1 MECESSREKIF
12 NSFQGQVHYQLW
24 IRELIHCMLAPFTHF
39 FVLFLSRLK
48 LCSAFQMSLAWW
60 WECIGFVWEKDQPTA
75 ATFFVVDVVFS
86 LCYVRKG
93 VAVYEARFQ
102 EETAR
107 GIGVIRSSL
116 RGKRINRNGLLTEVT
131 AKRRAREWVKEVK
144 RWEAE
149 TDQGE
154 LWLCTSQPTGIS
166 DHALPSPPH
175 HPSNLLPPPPP
186 PALLFSF
193 FNCLNQRSI
202 FLFSWHLMTFI

>member
-1 MECESSREKIF
+1 MECESSREKIFF

-48 LCSAFQMSLAWW
+48 LCLAFQMSLAWW
-60 WECIGFVWEKDQPTA
+60 WECVGFVWEKDQPTA
-75 ATFFVVDVVFS
+75 ATFFVVVVVDDVVFFP

-93 VAVYEARFQ
+93 VTVYEVMFQ

-116 RGKRINRNGLLTEVT
+116 RGKRINRNGLFTEVT
-131 AKRRAREWVKEVK
+131 AKRRATERVKEVK

-149 TDQGE
+149 ADQGE

-175 HPSNLLPPPPP
+175 HPSNLRPPGSP
-186 PALLFSF
+186 L
-193 FNCLNQRSI
+193 
-202 FLFSWHLMTFI
+202 